1 MTQGPAYLAVSRLCK
16 KHGIPWE
23 AEPNATI
30 LLNRLLAKGVH
41 QEEIHEYMLEAEEEF
56 KK

>member
-23 AEPNATI
+23 AEPNAAI